1 MEFNQRKGLTTPKKI
16 DYLADKQWLK
26 EVKIDKSRV
35 NSKSN
40 LRVSSKSPENIEDN
54 SQLARRKAT
63 QYLYDKRN
71 KRNAGH

>member
-1 MEFNQRKGLTTPKKI
+1 MEFNQRKALTTPKKI

-40 LRVSSKSPENIEDN
+40 LRASSRSPENIEDT

-63 QYLYDKRN
+63 QYLQDQRN